1 MSNPQSELHFGARNQ
16 PSNQLVPSMDSFRFV
31 HAADLHIDSPF
42 AGIGDADNRV
52 ATRLREAT
60 YKAFQNLVDL
70 CIRTEAD
77 FLVIAG
83 DVYDGADRSVR
94 AQLRFRDGLSEL
106 ADRGIQTFVVH
117 GNHDPLDG
125 WQSSIS
131 WPGGVHIFGATP
143 EWKNIEKNGEVVAAV
158 QGMSYPT
165 GEVTDN
171 LAVQFSPPQ
180 SGSIFAIGLLHAN
193 VGGNSAHTNYAPCTV
208 EDLSASGI
216 DYWALGHV
224 HTRQTLKRAAPVI
237 AYPGNTQGRH
247 PNETG
252 ARGALVVDVDPSGAS
267 KTEFVPLDVV
277 RWERSEV
284 DISSIETI
292 DSLDSAIRQLT
303 DNLSVQAEG
312 RDVICRVTLVGRG
325 PLHEQMAAEGA
336 VDDLLEAARSTWSG
350 SSPWVWV
357 ERIVDSTRPAIDIE
371 QRAKQDDFLGATLK
385 RAQLSS
391 IESTEIDRLTEVVSD
406 VYSGRRNGLDRP
418 SDEQVSAWAEEAR
431 WYLAELLEQGK

>member
-1 MSNPQSELHFGARNQ
+1 
-16 PSNQLVPSMDSFRFV
+16 MDSFRFV

-42 AGIGDADNRV
+42 AGIGDTDNRV

-60 YKAFQNLVDL
+60 YEAFQNLVDL
-70 CIRTEAD
+70 CITTEAD

-94 AQLRFRDGLSEL
+94 AQLRFRDGLGKL
-106 ADRGIQTFVVH
+106 AKKGIQTFVVH
-117 GNHDPLDG
+117 GNHDPLNG

-131 WPGGVHIFGATP
+131 WPEGVHIFGATP

-165 GEVTDN
+165 SEVTDN
-171 LAVQFSPPQ
+171 LAVQFSPPE
-180 SGSIFAIGLLHAN
+180 SGNMFAIGLLHAN
-193 VGGNSAHTNYAPCTV
+193 VGANGAHANYAPCTV
-208 EDLSASGI
+208 EELSTSGI

-224 HTRQTLKRAAPVI
+224 HTRQTLKRSAPVI

-267 KTEFVPLDVV
+267 KTEFVALDVV
-277 RWERSEV
+277 RWERCEV
-284 DISSIETI
+284 DISNLNTI
-292 DSLDSAIRQLT
+292 DGLDSAIRQHT

-312 RDVICRVTLVGRG
+312 RDVVCRVTLVGRG
-325 PLHEQMAAEGA
+325 PLHEQLTADGA
-336 VDDLLEAARSTWSG
+336 VGDLLDAARSTWIG

-371 QRAKQDDFLGATLK
+371 FRAKQDDFLGATLK
-385 RAQLSS
+385 RALLSS
-391 IESTEIDRLTEVVSD
+391 IESDEIERLTEVVAD
-406 VYSGRRNGLDRP
+406 VYSGRRNGLDKP

>member
-1 MSNPQSELHFGARNQ
+1 
-16 PSNQLVPSMDSFRFV
+16 MDSFRFV

-42 AGIGDADNRV
+42 AGVGDADNRV

-60 YKAFQNLVDL
+60 YEAFQNLVDL
-70 CIRTEAD
+70 CINQNAD

-94 AQLRFRDGLSEL
+94 AQLRFRDGLSKLSEK
-106 ADRGIQTFVVH
+106 GIKTFVVH

-125 WQSSIS
+125 WQSSIT
-131 WPGGVHIFGATP
+131 WPEGVHIFGATP
-143 EWKNIEKNGEVVAAV
+143 EWVNFEKNGEVVAAV

-165 GEVTDN
+165 REVNDN
-171 LAVQFSPPQ
+171 LAVQFSPPT
-180 SGSIFAIGLLHAN
+180 SGNLFAIGLLHAN
-193 VGGNSAHTNYAPCTV
+193 VGANSAHPNYAPCTV
-208 EDLSASGI
+208 EDLSESGI

-252 ARGALVVDVDPSGAS
+252 ARGALVVDIDPSGAS
-267 KTEFVPLDVV
+267 RSEFVALDVV
-277 RWERSEV
+277 RWERSQV
-284 DISSIETI
+284 DISNLETI
-292 DSLDSAIRQLT
+292 DSLDSAIRQAT
-303 DNLSVQAEG
+303 DNLSVQAED
-312 RDVICRVTLVGRG
+312 RDVVSRLTLVGRG
-325 PLHEQMAAEGA
+325 PLHEQLAVNGA
-336 VDDLLEAARSTWSG
+336 VEDLLDSVRSALSG
-350 SSPWVWV
+350 GGSPWVWV

-371 QRAKQDDFLGATLK
+371 SRAKADDFLGATLK
-385 RAQLSS
+385 RALLSS
-391 IESTEIDRLTEVVSD
+391 IESDEIDRLTEVVSD
-406 VYSGRRNGLDRP
+406 VYTGRRNGLEKP

>member
-1 MSNPQSELHFGARNQ
+1 MSNPQSELHFGARNG
-16 PSNQLVPSMDSFRFV
+16 PSNWSAPDMDSFRFV

-42 AGIGDADNRV
+42 SGIGDVDGRV

-60 YKAFQNLVDL
+60 YEAFQNLVDL
-70 CIRTEAD
+70 CISTDAD

-94 AQLRFRDGLSEL
+94 AQLRFRDGLSRL
-106 ADRGIQTFVVH
+106 ADKGIQTFVVH

-131 WPGGVHIFGATP
+131 WPDGVHIFGATP

-165 GEVTDN
+165 REVVDN
-171 LAVQFSPPQ
+171 LAVQFSPPP

-193 VGGNSAHTNYAPCTV
+193 VGANSAHKNYAPCTV
-208 EDLSASGI
+208 EELSASGI

-277 RWERSEV
+277 RWEHSEV
-284 DISSIETI
+284 DISSLETI
-292 DSLDSAIRQLT
+292 DGLDSAIRQQT

-325 PLHEQMAAEGA
+325 PLHEQLAADGA
-336 VDDLLEAARSTWSG
+336 VDDLLEAARNSWSG
-350 SSPWVWV
+350 GSPWVWV

-371 QRAKQDDFLGATLK
+371 ARAKQDDFLGATLK
-385 RAQLSS
+385 RALLSS
-391 IESTEIDRLTEVVSD
+391 IESDEIDRLTEIVSD
-406 VYSGRRNGLDRP
+406 VFSGRRNGLDKP
-418 SDEQVSAWAEEAR
+418 NDEQVSAWAEEAR

>member
-1 MSNPQSELHFGARNQ
+1 
-16 PSNQLVPSMDSFRFV
+16 MDSFRFV

-52 ATRLREAT
+52 TTRLREAT
-60 YKAFQNLVDL
+60 YEAFQNLVDL
-70 CIRTEAD
+70 CINQNAD

-94 AQLRFRDGLSEL
+94 AQLRFRDGLSKL
-106 ADRGIQTFVVH
+106 AEAGIQSFVVH

-131 WPGGVHIFGATP
+131 WPEGVHIFGATP
-143 EWKNIEKNGEVVAAV
+143 EWKNFEKNGEVVAAI

-165 GEVTDN
+165 REVTEN
-171 LAVQFSPPQ
+171 LATQFAPPE
-180 SGSIFAIGLLHAN
+180 SGNLFAIGLLHAN
-193 VGGNSAHTNYAPCTV
+193 VGANSAHPNYAPCTV

-267 KTEFVPLDVV
+267 RSDFVALDVV
-277 RWERSEV
+277 RWERSDV
-284 DISSIETI
+284 DISNLETI
-292 DSLDSAIRQLT
+292 DSLDSAIRQAT
-303 DNLSVQAEG
+303 DNLSVQAED
-312 RDVICRVTLVGRG
+312 RDVVCRLNIVGRG
-325 PLHEQMAAEGA
+325 PLHEQLAADGA
-336 VDDLLEAARSTWSG
+336 VEDLLDSVRNTWNASG
-350 SSPWVWV
+350 SPWVWV
-357 ERIVDSTRPAIDIE
+357 ERITDSTRPAIDIE
-371 QRAKQDDFLGATLK
+371 ARAKQDDFLGATLK
-385 RAQLSS
+385 RALLSS
-391 IESTEIDRLTEVVSD
+391 IEADEIDRLTEVVSD
-406 VYSGRRNGLDRP
+406 VYTGRRNGLDKP

-431 WYLAELLEQGK
+431 WYLAELLEQSK

>member
-1 MSNPQSELHFGARNQ
+1 
-16 PSNQLVPSMDSFRFV
+16 MDSFRFV

-42 AGIGDADNRV
+42 AGVGDADNRV

-60 YKAFQNLVDL
+60 YEAFQNLVDL
-70 CIRTEAD
+70 CINQNVD

-94 AQLRFRDGLSEL
+94 AQLRFRDGLSKL
-106 ADRGIQTFVVH
+106 AEAGIQSFVVH

-131 WPGGVHIFGATP
+131 WPVGVHIFGATP
-143 EWKNIEKNGEVVAAV
+143 EWKNFEKNGEVVAAV

-165 GEVTDN
+165 REVTDN
-171 LAVQFSPPQ
+171 LAKQFSPPE
-180 SGSIFAIGLLHAN
+180 SANLFAIGLLHAN
-193 VGGNSAHTNYAPCTV
+193 VGANSAHPNYAPCSV
-208 EDLSASGI
+208 EDLSESGI

-224 HTRQTLKRAAPVI
+224 HTRQTLKRSAPVI

-267 KTEFVPLDVV
+267 RSDFVALDVV
-277 RWERSEV
+277 RWERSDV
-284 DISSIETI
+284 DISNLETI
-292 DSLDSAIRQLT
+292 DSLDSAIRQAT
-303 DNLSVQAEG
+303 DNLSVQAED
-312 RDVICRVTLVGRG
+312 RDVVCRLTLVGRG
-325 PLHEQMAAEGA
+325 PLHEQLSADGA
-336 VDDLLEAARSTWSG
+336 VADLLDAVRGAWSG
-350 SSPWVWV
+350 GGSPWVWV

-371 QRAKQDDFLGATLK
+371 SRAKQDDFLGATLK
-385 RAQLSS
+385 RALLSS
-391 IESTEIDRLTEVVSD
+391 IESDEIARLTEVVSD
-406 VYSGRRNGLDRP
+406 VYTGRRHGLAKP

-431 WYLAELLEQGK
+431 WYLAELLEQSK

>member
-1 MSNPQSELHFGARNQ
+1 
-16 PSNQLVPSMDSFRFV
+16 MDSFRFV

-42 AGIGDADNRV
+42 PGIGDVDGRV

-60 YKAFQNLVDL
+60 YEAFQNLVDL
-70 CIRTEAD
+70 CLKTGAD

-94 AQLRFRDGLSEL
+94 AQLRFRDGLSRL
-106 ADRGIQTFVVH
+106 AERGIQTFVVH

-131 WPGGVHIFGATP
+131 WSEGVHIFGAAP

-165 GEVTDN
+165 REVTDN

-193 VGGNSAHTNYAPCTV
+193 VGAKSGHENYAPCTV
-208 EDLSASGI
+208 DDLSASGI

-237 AYPGNTQGRH
+237 AYSGNTQGRH

-277 RWERSEV
+277 RWEHSKV
-284 DISSIETI
+284 DIANLETI
-292 DSLDSAIRQLT
+292 DGLDSAIRQQT
-303 DNLSVQAEG
+303 DNLNAQAEG
-312 RDVICRVTLVGRG
+312 RDVVCRFTLVGRG
-325 PLHEQMAAEGA
+325 PLHEQLTADGA
-336 VDDLLEAARSTWSG
+336 VDDLLEAARNSWSG
-350 SSPWVWV
+350 GSPWVWV

-371 QRAKQDDFLGATLK
+371 ARAKQDDFLGATLK
-385 RAQLSS
+385 RALLSS
-391 IESTEIDRLTEVVSD
+391 IESDEIDRLTEIVSD
-406 VYSGRRNGLDRP
+406 VFSGRRNGLDKP
-418 SDEQVSAWAEEAR
+418 NDEQVSAWAEEAR

>member
-1 MSNPQSELHFGARNQ
+1 
-16 PSNQLVPSMDSFRFV
+16 MDSFRFV

-42 AGIGDADNRV
+42 AGVGDTDNRV

-60 YKAFQNLVDL
+60 YEAFQNLVDL
-70 CIRTEAD
+70 CINQNAD

-94 AQLRFRDGLSEL
+94 AQLRFRDGLSKLSEK
-106 ADRGIQTFVVH
+106 GIKTFVVH

-125 WQSSIS
+125 WQSSIT
-131 WPGGVHIFGATP
+131 WPEGVHIFGATP
-143 EWKNIEKNGEVVAAV
+143 EWVNFEKNGEVVAAV

-165 GEVTDN
+165 REVNDN
-171 LAVQFSPPQ
+171 LAVQFSPPT
-180 SGSIFAIGLLHAN
+180 SGNLFAIGLLHAN
-193 VGGNSAHTNYAPCTV
+193 VGANSAHPNYAPCTV
-208 EDLSASGI
+208 EDLSESGI

-267 KTEFVPLDVV
+267 RSEFVALDVV
-277 RWERSEV
+277 RWERSQV
-284 DISSIETI
+284 DISNLETI
-292 DSLDSAIRQLT
+292 DSLDSAIRQAT
-303 DNLSVQAEG
+303 DNLSVQAED
-312 RDVICRVTLVGRG
+312 RDVVSRLTLVGRG
-325 PLHEQMAAEGA
+325 PLHEQLAVNGA
-336 VDDLLEAARSTWSG
+336 VEDLLDSVRSAWSG
-350 SSPWVWV
+350 GGSPWVWV

-371 QRAKQDDFLGATLK
+371 SRAKADDFLGATLK
-385 RAQLSS
+385 RALLSS
-391 IESTEIDRLTEVVSD
+391 IESDEIDRLTEVVSD
-406 VYSGRRNGLDRP
+406 VYTGRRNGLEKP

>member
-1 MSNPQSELHFGARNQ
+1 ME
-16 PSNQLVPSMDSFRFV
+16 SFRFV

-60 YKAFQNLVDL
+60 YEAFQNLVNL
-70 CIRTEAD
+70 CINQKAD

-94 AQLRFRDGLSEL
+94 AQLRFRDGISRL
-106 ADRGIQTFVVH
+106 AAAGIQSFVVH

-131 WPGGVHIFGATP
+131 WPEGVHIFGVTP
-143 EWKNIEKNGEVVAAV
+143 EWKNFEKNGEVVAAV

-165 GEVTDN
+165 REVTDN
-171 LAVQFSPPQ
+171 LAIRFSPPE
-180 SGSIFAIGLLHAN
+180 SSNIFAIGLLHAN
-193 VGGNSAHTNYAPCTV
+193 VGANSAHPNYAPCTV
-208 EDLSASGI
+208 EDLSEAGI

-237 AYPGNTQGRH
+237 AYPGNIQGRH
-247 PNETG
+247 PNEVG

-267 KTEFVPLDVV
+267 RSEFVALDVV

-284 DISSIETI
+284 DISNIETI
-292 DSLDSAIRQLT
+292 DSLDSAIRQAT
-303 DNLSVQAEG
+303 DNLSAQAED
-312 RDVICRVTLVGRG
+312 RDVVCRLNLVGRG
-325 PLHEQMAAEGA
+325 SLHEQLAAGGA
-336 VDDLLEAARSTWSG
+336 VEDLLDAVRGTWSG
-350 SSPWVWV
+350 GGSPWVWV

-371 QRAKQDDFLGATLK
+371 SRAKQDDFLGATLK
-385 RAQLSS
+385 RALLSS
-391 IESTEIDRLTEVVSD
+391 IEADEINRLTEAVSD
-406 VYSGRRNGLDRP
+406 VYSGRRHGLDKP
-418 SDEQVSAWAEEAR
+418 SEEQVSAWAEEAR

>member
-1 MSNPQSELHFGARNQ
+1 
-16 PSNQLVPSMDSFRFV
+16 MDSFRFV

-42 AGIGDADNRV
+42 AGVGDADNRV

-60 YKAFQNLVDL
+60 YEAFQNLVDL
-70 CIRTEAD
+70 CINQNAD

-94 AQLRFRDGLSEL
+94 AQLRFRDGLSKL
-106 ADRGIQTFVVH
+106 AEAGIQSFVVH

-131 WPGGVHIFGATP
+131 WPEGVHVFGATP
-143 EWKNIEKNGEVVAAV
+143 EWKNFEKNGEVVAAV

-165 GEVTDN
+165 REVTEN
-171 LAVQFSPPQ
+171 LAIQFAPPE
-180 SGSIFAIGLLHAN
+180 SGNLFAIGLLHAN
-193 VGGNSAHTNYAPCTV
+193 VGANSAHPNYAPCTV
-208 EDLSASGI
+208 EDLSGSGI

-267 KTEFVPLDVV
+267 RSDFVALDVV
-277 RWERSEV
+277 RWERSDV
-284 DISSIETI
+284 DISSLETI
-292 DSLDSAIRQLT
+292 DSLDSAIRQAT
-303 DNLSVQAEG
+303 DNLSVQAED
-312 RDVICRVTLVGRG
+312 RDVVCRLNIVGRG
-325 PLHEQMAAEGA
+325 PLHEQLAADGA
-336 VDDLLEAARSTWSG
+336 VDDLLDSVRNTWNASG
-350 SSPWVWV
+350 SPWVWV
-357 ERIVDSTRPAIDIE
+357 ERITDSTRPAIDIE
-371 QRAKQDDFLGATLK
+371 ARAKQHDFLGATLK
-385 RAQLSS
+385 RALLSS
-391 IESTEIDRLTEVVSD
+391 IEADEIDRLTEVVSD
-406 VYSGRRNGLDRP
+406 VYTGRRNGLDKP

-431 WYLAELLEQGK
+431 WYLAELLEQSK

>member
-1 MSNPQSELHFGARNQ
+1 
-16 PSNQLVPSMDSFRFV
+16 MDSFRFV

-42 AGIGDADNRV
+42 AGVGDADNRV

-60 YKAFQNLVDL
+60 YEAFQNLVDL
-70 CIRTEAD
+70 CINQNAD

-94 AQLRFRDGLSEL
+94 AQLRFRDGLSKL
-106 ADRGIQTFVVH
+106 AEAGIQSFVVH

-131 WPGGVHIFGATP
+131 WPEGVHVFGATP
-143 EWKNIEKNGEVVAAV
+143 EWKNFEKNGEVVAAV

-165 GEVTDN
+165 REVTEN
-171 LAVQFSPPQ
+171 LAIQFAPPE
-180 SGSIFAIGLLHAN
+180 SGNLFAIGLLHAN
-193 VGGNSAHTNYAPCTV
+193 VGANSAHPNYAPCTV
-208 EDLSASGI
+208 EDLSGSGI

-267 KTEFVPLDVV
+267 RSDFVALDVV
-277 RWERSEV
+277 RWERSDV
-284 DISSIETI
+284 DISSFETI
-292 DSLDSAIRQLT
+292 DSLDSAIRQAT
-303 DNLSVQAEG
+303 DNLSVQAED
-312 RDVICRVTLVGRG
+312 RDVVCRLNIVGRG
-325 PLHEQMAAEGA
+325 PLHEQLAADGA
-336 VDDLLEAARSTWSG
+336 VDDLLDSVRNTWNASG
-350 SSPWVWV
+350 SPWVWV
-357 ERIVDSTRPAIDIE
+357 ERITDSTRPAIDIE
-371 QRAKQDDFLGATLK
+371 ARAKQDDFLGATLK
-385 RAQLSS
+385 RALLSS
-391 IESTEIDRLTEVVSD
+391 IEADEIDRLTEVVSD
-406 VYSGRRNGLDRP
+406 VYTGRRNGLDKP

-431 WYLAELLEQGK
+431 WYLAELLEQSK

>member
-1 MSNPQSELHFGARNQ
+1 
-16 PSNQLVPSMDSFRFV
+16 MDSFRFV

-42 AGIGDADNRV
+42 AGVGDADNRV

-60 YKAFQNLVDL
+60 YEAFQNLVDL
-70 CIRTEAD
+70 CINQNAD

-94 AQLRFRDGLSEL
+94 AQLRFRNGLEKL
-106 ADRGIQTFVVH
+106 AQAGIQSFVVH

-131 WPGGVHIFGATP
+131 WPEGVHIFGATP
-143 EWKNIEKNGEVVAAV
+143 EWKNFEKNGEVVAAV

-165 GEVTDN
+165 REVTDN
-171 LAVQFSPPQ
+171 LATQFAPPE
-180 SGSIFAIGLLHAN
+180 SGNLFAIGLLHAN
-193 VGGNSAHTNYAPCTV
+193 VGANAAHPNYAPCTV

-267 KTEFVPLDVV
+267 RSDFVALDVV
-277 RWERSEV
+277 RWERSDV
-284 DISSIETI
+284 DISNLETI
-292 DSLDSAIRQLT
+292 DSLDSAIRQAT
-303 DNLSVQAEG
+303 DNLSVQAED
-312 RDVICRVTLVGRG
+312 RDVVCRLNIVGRG
-325 PLHEQMAAEGA
+325 PLHEQLAADGA
-336 VDDLLEAARSTWSG
+336 VEDLLDSVRNAWNASG
-350 SSPWVWV
+350 SPWVWV
-357 ERIVDSTRPAIDIE
+357 ERITDSTRPAIDIE
-371 QRAKQDDFLGATLK
+371 SRAKQDDFLGATLK
-385 RAQLSS
+385 RALLSS
-391 IESTEIDRLTEVVSD
+391 IESDEIERLTEVVSD
-406 VYSGRRNGLDRP
+406 VYTGRRNGLDKP

-431 WYLAELLEQGK
+431 WYLAELLEQSK

>member
-1 MSNPQSELHFGARNQ
+1 
-16 PSNQLVPSMDSFRFV
+16 MDSFRFV

-42 AGIGDADNRV
+42 AGVGDADNRV

-60 YKAFQNLVDL
+60 YEAFQNLVDL
-70 CIRTEAD
+70 CINQNAD

-94 AQLRFRDGLSEL
+94 AQLRFLDGLSKLSEK
-106 ADRGIQTFVVH
+106 GIKTFVVH

-125 WQSSIS
+125 WQSSIT
-131 WPGGVHIFGATP
+131 WPEGVHIFGATP
-143 EWKNIEKNGEVVAAV
+143 KWVNFEKNGEVVAAV

-165 GEVTDN
+165 REVNDN
-171 LAVQFSPPQ
+171 LAVQFSPPT
-180 SGSIFAIGLLHAN
+180 SGNLFAIGLLHAN
-193 VGGNSAHTNYAPCTV
+193 VGANSAHPNYAPCTV
-208 EDLSASGI
+208 EDLSESGI

-267 KTEFVPLDVV
+267 RSEFVALDVV
-277 RWERSEV
+277 RWERSQV
-284 DISSIETI
+284 DISNLETI
-292 DSLDSAIRQLT
+292 DSLDSAIRQAT
-303 DNLSVQAEG
+303 DNLSVQAED
-312 RDVICRVTLVGRG
+312 RDVVSRLTLVGRG
-325 PLHEQMAAEGA
+325 PLHEQLAVNGA
-336 VDDLLEAARSTWSG
+336 VEDLLDSVRSAWSG
-350 SSPWVWV
+350 GGSPWVWV
-357 ERIVDSTRPAIDIE
+357 ERIVDFTRPAIDIE
-371 QRAKQDDFLGATLK
+371 SRAKADDFLGATLK
-385 RAQLSS
+385 RALLSS
-391 IESTEIDRLTEVVSD
+391 IESDEIDRLTEVVSD
-406 VYSGRRNGLDRP
+406 VYTGRRNGLEKP

>member
-1 MSNPQSELHFGARNQ
+1 
-16 PSNQLVPSMDSFRFV
+16 MDSFRFV
-31 HAADLHIDSPF
+31 QAADLHIDSPF
-42 AGIGDADNRV
+42 AGVGDADNRV

-60 YKAFQNLVDL
+60 YEAFQNLVDL
-70 CIRTEAD
+70 CINQNAD

-94 AQLRFRDGLSEL
+94 AQLRFRNGLEKL
-106 ADRGIQTFVVH
+106 AQAGIQSFVVH

-131 WPGGVHIFGATP
+131 WPEGVHIFGATP
-143 EWKNIEKNGEVVAAV
+143 EWKNFEKNGEVVAAV

-165 GEVTDN
+165 REVTDN
-171 LAVQFSPPQ
+171 LATQFAPPE
-180 SGSIFAIGLLHAN
+180 SGNLFAIGLLHAN
-193 VGGNSAHTNYAPCTV
+193 VGANAAHPNYAPCTV

-267 KTEFVPLDVV
+267 RSDFVALDVV
-277 RWERSEV
+277 RWERSDV
-284 DISSIETI
+284 DISNLETI
-292 DSLDSAIRQLT
+292 DSLDSAIRQAT
-303 DNLSVQAEG
+303 DNLSVQAED
-312 RDVICRVTLVGRG
+312 RDVVCRLNIVGRG
-325 PLHEQMAAEGA
+325 PLHEQLAADGA
-336 VDDLLEAARSTWSG
+336 VEDLLDSVRNAWNASG
-350 SSPWVWV
+350 SPWVWV
-357 ERIVDSTRPAIDIE
+357 ERITDSTRPAIDIE
-371 QRAKQDDFLGATLK
+371 SRAKQDDFLGATLK
-385 RAQLSS
+385 RALLSS
-391 IESTEIDRLTEVVSD
+391 IESDEIERLTEVVSD
-406 VYSGRRNGLDRP
+406 VYTGRRNGLDKP

-431 WYLAELLEQGK
+431 WYLAELLEQSK

>member
-1 MSNPQSELHFGARNQ
+1 
-16 PSNQLVPSMDSFRFV
+16 MDSFRFV

-42 AGIGDADNRV
+42 AGVGDADNRV

-60 YKAFQNLVDL
+60 YEAFQNLVDL
-70 CIRTEAD
+70 CINQNAD

-94 AQLRFRDGLSEL
+94 AQLRFRDGLSKLSEK
-106 ADRGIQTFVVH
+106 GIKTFVVH

-125 WQSSIS
+125 WQSSIT
-131 WPGGVHIFGATP
+131 WPEGVHIFGATP
-143 EWKNIEKNGEVVAAV
+143 EWVNFEKNGEVVAAV

-165 GEVTDN
+165 REVNDN
-171 LAVQFSPPQ
+171 LAVQFSPPT
-180 SGSIFAIGLLHAN
+180 SGNLFAIGLLHAN
-193 VGGNSAHTNYAPCTV
+193 VGANSAHPNYAPCTV
-208 EDLSASGI
+208 EDLSESGI

-252 ARGALVVDVDPSGAS
+252 ARGALVVDIDPSGAS
-267 KTEFVPLDVV
+267 RSEFVALDVV
-277 RWERSEV
+277 RWERSQV
-284 DISSIETI
+284 DISNLETI
-292 DSLDSAIRQLT
+292 DSLDSAIRQAT
-303 DNLSVQAEG
+303 DNLSVQAED
-312 RDVICRVTLVGRG
+312 RDVVSRLTLVGRG
-325 PLHEQMAAEGA
+325 PLHEQLAVNGA
-336 VDDLLEAARSTWSG
+336 VEDLLDSVRSAWSG
-350 SSPWVWV
+350 GGSPWVWV

-371 QRAKQDDFLGATLK
+371 SRAKADDFLGATLK
-385 RAQLSS
+385 RALLSS
-391 IESTEIDRLTEVVSD
+391 IESDEIDRLTEVVSD
-406 VYSGRRNGLDRP
+406 VYTGRRNGLEKP

>member
-1 MSNPQSELHFGARNQ
+1 
-16 PSNQLVPSMDSFRFV
+16 MDSFRFV

-42 AGIGDADNRV
+42 AGIGDTDNRV

-60 YKAFQNLVDL
+60 YEAFQNLVDL
-70 CIRTEAD
+70 CITTEAD

-83 DVYDGADRSVR
+83 DVYDSADRSVR
-94 AQLRFRDGLSEL
+94 AQLRFRDGLGKL
-106 ADRGIQTFVVH
+106 AKKGIQTFVVH
-117 GNHDPLDG
+117 GNHDPLNG

-131 WPGGVHIFGATP
+131 WPEGVHIFGATP

-165 GEVTDN
+165 SEVTDN
-171 LAVQFSPPQ
+171 LAVQFSPPE
-180 SGSIFAIGLLHAN
+180 SGNMFAIGLLHAN
-193 VGGNSAHTNYAPCTV
+193 VGANGAHANYAPCTV
-208 EDLSASGI
+208 EELSTSGI

-224 HTRQTLKRAAPVI
+224 HTRQTLKRSAPVI

-267 KTEFVPLDVV
+267 KTEFVALDVV
-277 RWERSEV
+277 RWERCEV
-284 DISSIETI
+284 DISNLNTI
-292 DSLDSAIRQLT
+292 DGLDSAIRQHT

-312 RDVICRVTLVGRG
+312 RDVVCRVTLVGRG
-325 PLHEQMAAEGA
+325 PLHEQLTADGA
-336 VDDLLEAARSTWSG
+336 VGDLLDAARSTWIG

-371 QRAKQDDFLGATLK
+371 FRAKQDDFLGATLK
-385 RAQLSS
+385 RALLSS
-391 IESTEIDRLTEVVSD
+391 IESDEIERLTEVVAD
-406 VYSGRRNGLDRP
+406 VYSGRRNGLDKP

>member
-1 MSNPQSELHFGARNQ
+1 
-16 PSNQLVPSMDSFRFV
+16 MDSFRFL

-42 AGIGDADNRV
+42 AGVGDADNRV

-60 YKAFQNLVDL
+60 YEAFQNLVDL
-70 CIRTEAD
+70 CINQNAD

-94 AQLRFRDGLSEL
+94 AQLRFRDGLSKL
-106 ADRGIQTFVVH
+106 AEAGIQSFVVH

-131 WPGGVHIFGATP
+131 WPEGVHVFGATP
-143 EWKNIEKNGEVVAAV
+143 EWKNFEKNGEVVAAV

-165 GEVTDN
+165 REVTEN
-171 LAVQFSPPQ
+171 LAIQFAPPE
-180 SGSIFAIGLLHAN
+180 SGNLFAIGLLHAN
-193 VGGNSAHTNYAPCTV
+193 VGANSAHPNYAPCTV
-208 EDLSASGI
+208 EDLSGSGI

-267 KTEFVPLDVV
+267 RSDFVALDVV
-277 RWERSEV
+277 RWERSDV
-284 DISSIETI
+284 DISSLETI
-292 DSLDSAIRQLT
+292 DSLDSAIRQAT
-303 DNLSVQAEG
+303 DNLSVQAED
-312 RDVICRVTLVGRG
+312 RDVVCRLNIVGRG
-325 PLHEQMAAEGA
+325 PLHEQLAADGA
-336 VDDLLEAARSTWSG
+336 VDDLLDSVRNTWNASG
-350 SSPWVWV
+350 SPWVWV
-357 ERIVDSTRPAIDIE
+357 ERITDSTRPAIDIE
-371 QRAKQDDFLGATLK
+371 ARAKQHDFLGATLK
-385 RAQLSS
+385 RALLSS
-391 IESTEIDRLTEVVSD
+391 IEADEIDRLTEVVSD
-406 VYSGRRNGLDRP
+406 VYTGRRNGLDKP

-431 WYLAELLEQGK
+431 WYLAELLEQSK